1 MKSVSLAGH
10 VVRNLSL
17 KELSNENK
25 LGDFTNMFIFL
36 EFQTHGSG
44 RLSPRLVLEETT
56 TPRWR
61 WIGVQL
67 DWALPESCGGWEAWA
82 EGRQEVSYEPSLTSS
97 CCNCSALCKPKGLS
111 DYNATTCWEKS
122 VPLAG
127 KKCVG
132 LECHIKPLKLALL
145 SKLSQTQ
152 NKSNCV
158 IYLIAEENVV
168 LFLWV

>member
-1 MKSVSLAGH
+1 MF
-10 VVRNLSL
+10 RNLSL

-25 LGDFTNMFIFL
+25 LGNFANIFIFL
-36 EFQTHGSG
+36 EFQTPGSG
-44 RLSPRLVLEETT
+44 RLSPRLVLEETP

-67 DWALPESCGGWEAWA
+67 DWDLPRSYEGRGTWA
-82 EGRQEVSYEPSLTSS
+82 EGRRRVSYEPSLMSF
-97 CCNCSALCKPKGLS
+97 CCHCSALHKPKGRS
-111 DYNATTCWEKS
+111 DYNATTCWEKR

-132 LECHIKPLKLALL
+132 LECHIKLPKLALL

-152 NKSNCV
+152 NKSKCV

-168 LFLWV
+168 LFWWE